1 MDPYVHVA
9 EAVRTGDHDR
19 YLADLFVP
27 EAARKHVFAL
37 HAFNLEVARIR
48 ETGTDPKLGEI
59 RLQWWR
65 DALAGEGAGHPVA
78 EALHR
83 TIAEFR
89 LPVAAL
95 ANLVEARRF
104 DLYDDA
110 MPSLNDLEGYAGE
123 TSSSLMQL
131 AALVL
136 AGGAD
141 PGTADLA
148 GHAGVAFALTGLLR
162 ALPIHSARGQCY
174 LPADL
179 MAKHGVDRAD
189 LHAGKMSPA
198 LGNLLAELRV
208 CIRGHLTAVSSWI
221 AGISGAY
228 RAAFLPVAL
237 CEPYLRKMER
247 PGFDPL
253 RMIADLSP
261 LRRHWILWRAAR
273 RGLA

>member
-1 MDPYVHVA
+1 MDAYAHVA
-9 EAVRTGDHDR
+9 EAVRAGDHDR

-59 RLQWWR
+59 RLQWWQ
-65 DALAGEGAGHPVA
+65 DALSGEGAGHPAA
-78 EALHR
+78 EALQK

-89 LPVAAL
+89 LPVTAL
-95 ANLVEARRF
+95 RNLVEARRF

-141 PGTADLA
+141 PGTADVA

-179 MAKHGVDRAD
+179 MAKHRVARAD
-189 LHAGKMSPA
+189 LHAGKTSA
-198 LGNLLAELRV
+198 GLANLLAELRARV
-208 CIRGHLTAVSSWI
+208 RDHLTAVSSQI

-228 RAAFLPVAL
+228 RVAFLPVAL

-253 RMIADLSP
+253 HGIAGLSP
-261 LRRHWILWRAAR
+261 LHRHWVLWRAAR
-273 RGLA
+273 RGVA